1 MQIKLLRKLK
11 FKKKENHFE
20 HFALIVILVLLLCQ
34 ILLFHSL
41 TNEQSKDSY
50 VSLVS
55 ENVDRLVFEE
65 ENTSGQTAA
74 LVATVAADPDVL
86 SIISGEGISELQSI
100 SLGSRIRKYTSLLGT
115 VDRIYLYRE
124 KTTRLIDLT
133 QANNVLNDT
142 ATRMILDILS
152 DKKYKSGDSVIIPY
166 ENDRLGTD
174 YRIMSVYNVDTVTDD
189 LLLVEQRAELARR
202 SYDECQKNI
211 RGRVIVCTDDGEVI
225 YGGTVYK
232 TSQNIKDEPIF
243 RAIKDNRDSYIEDF
257 IGEKSLIYTDYSES
271 LGRWYISAVP
281 YRIFGTMT
289 VSKPL
294 IFMYLSM
301 IIAAFTIFRCYK
313 WFIHLRRNI
322 SRGMAKLSGLSD
334 KNEERKLRKDVL
346 SYLSGSG
353 NENINISDKLG
364 EEFKKSAVLV
374 IRMDNLEELR
384 NDYSQKD
391 LELFTF
397 GMDNIIRELL
407 SECGFDSIF
416 LRRNANVLEYVISV
430 SDNSIVN
437 KYRDFAFMSK
447 EALRDYI
454 GAETSYYIS
463 NAQESDR
470 LKECYE
476 EAKDILKY
484 FFLYGEGC
492 ILDSSITKENSDIR
506 VSDAKRIC
514 EDIRDSIIRS
524 EHRENEMYETLVSCM
539 KEMSVSDIR
548 EITFYLLICLYAA
561 TETLREK
568 NAIVTSFDVINSLT
582 FASGVS
588 KLSEFSGFVNGIFNT
603 ISQQKAVS
611 GENRVYAM
619 VKKSFE
625 IIEEGYRSEDM
636 CITYIAEK
644 FGVTDNYLGR
654 KFKEVTGKTIA
665 SVITE
670 KRLTEASRLLTE
682 TDKNVKDI
690 MYEVGYSN
698 SSYFSAVF
706 KKWYGVTPIQ
716 YRQSRD

>member
-1 MQIKLLRKLK
+1 MQNKLSRKFR
-11 FKKKENHFE
+11 FKKKENYFE

-34 ILLFHSL
+34 IFLFHSL
-41 TNEQSKDSY
+41 TNDQNRDSY
-50 VSLVS
+50 VSLMS
-55 ENVDRLVFEE
+55 ESVDRLVFEE

-86 SIISGEGISELQSI
+86 SIVSGEGISELRSI
-100 SLGSRIRKYTSLLGT
+100 SLGSRIRRYTALLGT
-115 VDRIYLYRE
+115 MDKIYLYR
-124 KTTRLIDLT
+124 KNSLRLIDLSE
-133 QANNVLNDT
+133 ANNILNDT

-152 DKKYKSGDSVIIPY
+152 GKELKAGDSVIIPY

-174 YRIMSVYNVDTVTDD
+174 YRIMSVYNVDVTTDD

-211 RGRVIVCTDDGEVI
+211 RGRIIVCTDDGEVI

-232 TSQNIKDEPIF
+232 TSQNIADEPIF
-243 RAIKDNRDSYIEDF
+243 NSLKDGRDHYVDDF
-257 IGEKSLIYTDYSES
+257 MGENSLIYKDYSES
-271 LGRWYISAVP
+271 LGRWYISVVP
-281 YRIFGTMT
+281 YSVFGSLS

-294 IFMYLSM
+294 IFMYLSV
-301 IIAAFTIFRCYK
+301 IIAVFTLLRCYK
-313 WFIHLRRNI
+313 WFTQLRSNI
-322 SRGMAKLSGLSD
+322 SLGMAKLSGLSD
-334 KNEERKLRKDVL
+334 RNEERKLRKELL

-353 NENINISDKLG
+353 NDDANIAGNLG
-364 EEFKKSAVLV
+364 EEFKNSAVLMV
-374 IRMDNLEELR
+374 RMDNLEDLR

-391 LELFTF
+391 IDLFTF

-407 SECGFDSIF
+407 SGCGFSSIF
-416 LRRNANVLEYVISV
+416 LRRNVNVLEYIISV
-430 SDNSIVN
+430 TDDCLGK
-437 KYRDFAFMSK
+437 KYREFAVSCAD
-447 EALRDYI
+447 ALKGYI

-463 NAQESDR
+463 NAHGADR
-470 LKECYE
+470 LKESYE
-476 EAKDILKY
+476 EAKDILEY

-524 EHRENEMYETLVSCM
+524 EHREEKIYETLHSCM
-539 KEMSVSDIR
+539 MEMSVSDIR

-568 NAIVTSFDVINSLT
+568 NAIVTSFDVINSLS
-582 FASGVS
+582 FASGVT

-619 VKKSFE
+619 IKKSYE

-636 CITYIAEK
+636 CIAYIAEK

-665 SVITE
+665 NVITE
-670 KRLTEASRLLTE
+670 KRLTEASRLLTQ

-690 MYEVGYSN
+690 MFEVGYSN

-716 YRQSRD
+716 YRQNRD

>member
-1 MQIKLLRKLK
+1 MQNKLLRKFK

-20 HFALIVILVLLLCQ
+20 HFALIIILVLLLCQ

-41 TNEQSKDSY
+41 TNEQSRDSY

-55 ENVDRLVFEE
+55 ESVDRLVFEE
-65 ENTSGQTAA
+65 ENTSGQMAT
-74 LVATVAADPDVL
+74 LVASVASDPDVL
-86 SIISGEGISELQSI
+86 SIVSGEGISELQSI

-115 VDRIYLYRE
+115 VERIYLYRE
-124 KTTRLIDLT
+124 NSTRLIDLSE
-133 QANNVLNDT
+133 ANNVLDNT
-142 ATRMILDILS
+142 ATRLILDILS
-152 DKKYKSGDSVIIPY
+152 KKELEAGDSVIIPY
-166 ENDRLGTD
+166 ENDRIGTD
-174 YRIMSVYNVDTVTDD
+174 YRIMSVYNVDVATDD
-189 LLLVEQRAELARR
+189 LLLVEQRAEIVRR

-211 RGRVIVCTDDGEVI
+211 RGRVIVCTEDGEVI

-243 RAIKDNRDSYIEDF
+243 KKLSDNKDYYVEDF
-257 IGEKSLIYTDYSES
+257 MGEKSLIYKDYSES
-271 LGRWYISAVP
+271 LERWYISVVP
-281 YRIFGTMT
+281 YSVFGTPG

-294 IFMYLSM
+294 IFMYLSV
-301 IIAAFTIFRCYK
+301 IIALFTLFRCYK
-313 WFIHLRRNI
+313 WFIHLRSNI

-334 KNEERKLRKDVL
+334 KNEERKLKKEIV
-346 SYLSGSG
+346 SYLNGSG
-353 NENINISDKLG
+353 NDRNDITEKLG
-364 EEFKKSAVLV
+364 EEFANSAILM

-391 LELFTF
+391 IELFTF

-407 SECGFDSIF
+407 SGCGFSSIF
-416 LRRNANVLEYVISV
+416 LRRNANVLEYIISV
-430 SDNSIVN
+430 PDDSLGK
-437 KYRDFAFMSK
+437 KYREFALSCAD
-447 EALRDYI
+447 ALKGYI

-463 NAQESDR
+463 DVQSADSLR
-470 LKECYE
+470 ECYE
-476 EAKDILKY
+476 EAKDILEY
-484 FFLYGEGC
+484 FFIYGEGC

-524 EHRENEMYETLVSCM
+524 EHKEEEIYETLVNCM

-582 FASGVS
+582 FASAVS
-588 KLSEFSGFVNGIFNT
+588 KLSEFSGFVNGIFKT
-603 ISQQKAVS
+603 ISEQKAVS

-619 VKKSFE
+619 IKKSFD
-625 IIEEGYRSEDM
+625 IIEEGYRNEDM

-665 SVITE
+665 NVITE
-670 KRLTEASRLLTE
+670 KRLTEASRLLIE

-716 YRQSRD
+716 YRQNRE